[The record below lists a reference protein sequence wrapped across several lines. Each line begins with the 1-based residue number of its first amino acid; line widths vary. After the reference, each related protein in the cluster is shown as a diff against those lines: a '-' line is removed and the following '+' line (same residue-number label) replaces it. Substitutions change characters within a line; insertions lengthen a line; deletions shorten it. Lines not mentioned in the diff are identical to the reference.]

1 MAVYHLTAKIGR
13 KGKAFSH
20 AQYLQR
26 EGKYSRGAKYE
37 DIEAKGDG
45 NMPKWAREN
54 PTDFWKAA
62 DDFERKNG
70 SVYRELEISLPREL
84 SRDERETM
92 ARLYM
97 REKFG
102 DRHAY
107 SWAIHNPKSKFDG
120 QEQPHLHVM
129 YSQRILDGHDRA
141 PDQFFRRYN
150 ANHPERGGAKKDTGT
165 KHLGQLRDELREERK
180 QWAEFHNM
188 VMDSHGI
195 DAHIDHRT
203 LEEQGKTHEAEP
215 KIGWQRMRSMSKEER
230 EQIQASRDA
239 QQENEEAQ
247 QPFQAFDIDAA
258 LHVQHAKK
266 NERQKNK
273 LSQQER
279 EQLERGKREA
289 RERQQQYKEQQQKLE
304 QQRLEQERKN
314 DNDRGYS
321 R

>member
-26 EGKYSRGAKYE
+26 EGKYEKGKKYE
-37 DIEAKGDG
+37 DIQAKGNG
-45 NMPKWAREN
+45 NMPKWAQQN
-54 PTDFWKAA
+54 PSDFWKAS
-62 DDFERKNG
+62 DEFERKNG

-84 SRDERETM
+84 SPDDREAM

-102 DRHAY
+102 ERHVY
-107 SWAIHNPKSKFDG
+107 TWAIHNPKSKFDG

-129 YSQRILDGHDRA
+129 YSQRILDGYDRT
-141 PDQFFRRYN
+141 PDQFFKRYN
-150 ANHPERGGAKKDTGT
+150 AKHPERGGAKKDTGT

-203 LEEQGKTHEAEP
+203 LEEQGKSHQPEQ
-215 KIGWQRMRSMSKEER
+215 KIGWQRMRSMTKQER

-247 QPFQAFDIDAA
+247 QPFQAFDIDRAIQ
-258 LHVQHAKK
+258 VQVQKK
-266 NERQKNK
+266 DVDKEKRQ
-273 LSQQER
+273 QME
-279 EQLERGKREA
+279 LERAKREA
-289 RERQQQYKEQQQKLE
+289 RDRHQQYKEQQQKLE
-304 QQRLEQERKN
+304 QQRLENERKN
-314 DNDRGYS
+314 DNDRGFS